1 MNPENKKQILIIVL
15 AIGAGIV
22 ATVMTAGYVQSKIE
36 SERAIM
42 TKQLQAKQQEFM
54 TMQQQSLQRVDALT
68 QELVTM
74 KQQQD
79 EIKQQAIAAAQAAAR
94 NMPGGV
100 AGGAEGAKIRKP
112 SLALRTPPGKRA
124 VTVLIDSLAAVG
136 GLVDPGDF
144 VDVIAQL
151 NIPKAGSKEDKKD
164 TVTVMVF
171 QHLQILAINTN
182 LDDRGAYD
190 DQQAANNLKITF
202 AVEPQEAGF
211 MSFAEKNGRIQLALR
226 SPTEKKNEQ
235 IKTSTWKTLADYILQ
250 NQGADIGAG
259 GSDAPDKETKG
270 KKADVESVNVKE
282 AKPYIQIFRAGKEL

>member
-36 SERAIM
+36 SERVAM
-42 TKQLQAKQQEFM
+42 SKQLQAKQQEFM

-68 QELVTM
+68 QEIVAL
-74 KQQQD
+74 KQSQEQV
-79 EIKQQAIAAAQAAAR
+79 KQQAIAAAQAAAR
-94 NMPGGV
+94 TSPVGVGG
-100 AGGAEGAKIRKP
+100 AGGEKPRKP

-151 NIPKAGSKEDKKD
+151 NIPKGTKEDKKD
-164 TVTVMVF
+164 IVTVMVF

-190 DQQAANNLKITF
+190 DQQAVNSLKITF

-211 MSFAEKNGRIQLALR
+211 MSFAEQNGKIQLALR
-226 SPTEKKNEQ
+226 SPTEKKTEQ

-250 NQGADIGAG
+250 NQGADIGVGTGAG
-259 GSDAPDKETKG
+259 DELKG
-270 KKADVESVNVKE
+270 KKASVESVDVKE

>member
-42 TKQLQAKQQEFM
+42 SKQLQTKQQEFM
-54 TMQQQSLQRVDALT
+54 TMQQQSMQRVDALT
-68 QELVTM
+68 QEIVAL
-74 KQQQD
+74 KQSQEQV
-79 EIKQQAIAAAQAAAR
+79 KQQAIAAAQAAAR
-94 NMPGGV
+94 TSPVGVGG
-100 AGGAEGAKIRKP
+100 AGGEKPRKP

-190 DQQAANNLKITF
+190 DQQAANSLKITF

-211 MSFAEKNGRIQLALR
+211 MSFAEKNGKIQLALR
-226 SPTEKKNEQ
+226 SPTEKKTEQ

-250 NQGADIGAG
+250 NQGADIGVGAT
-259 GSDAPDKETKG
+259 DVDLKG
-270 KKADVESVNVKE
+270 KKASVESVDVKE